1 MIENKMSIKTDV
13 LIIGSGIAG
22 LFAALKISE
31 YADVILVTK
40 KNKAESNTNYAQGG
54 IATVIDPNDSFEKH
68 VADTLIAGAGLCDR
82 NAVESMVKEGPERIN
97 DLIEIGTKFTKKGND
112 FDLAKEGGHSMSR
125 ILHAKDLT
133 GQEIE
138 RALIQSVEE
147 KENIQIFENA
157 IAIDLLTEHNVS
169 GKSKSL
175 SQNLNCW
182 GAYILDT
189 SKNDVVKIIANATVL
204 ATGGLGQVYLH
215 TTNPLIATGDGF
227 AMAYRAGVEIGNM
240 EFIQFHPTS
249 FYGTKTGSEFYSHS
263 FLISEAVRGFGGL
276 LRTKDGNLFMHNYDT
291 RKELAPRDIVA
302 RAIDNELKKRG
313 EDFVYLD
320 LTHKNSQEIIDHF
333 PNIYS
338 TCMRDNIDITKDFI
352 PVVPAAHYA
361 CGGIAVDLNGRTSL
375 TGLYASGEVTMT
387 GVHGANRLASNSLL
401 EALVY
406 AYRCSNSI
414 KEFLT
419 SSECLIPELLD
430 WDDSGI
436 LTYDERVLITHS
448 VNEVKQT
455 MWDYVGIVRSNLRL
469 ERAERRI
476 HNIFLETE
484 YLYKKTRVFQE
495 ILELRNLI
503 TCSHLIIKSAILRKE
518 SRGLHF
524 TIDYPKEF
532 PPEKTTNTILKNKNI

>member
-1 MIENKMSIKTDV
+1 MTLKTDV
-13 LIIGSGIAG
+13 LVIGSGIAG

-31 YADVILVTK
+31 YADVIMVTK

-54 IATVIDPNDSFEKH
+54 IASVIDPTDTFEKH
-68 VADTLIAGAGLCDR
+68 VEDTLIAGAGLCDR
-82 NAVESMVKEGPERIN
+82 KAVESMVKEGPERIK
-97 DLIEIGTKFTKKGND
+97 DLIDIGTNFTKKGKD
-112 FDLAKEGGHSMSR
+112 FDLAREGGHSMSR

-138 RALIQSVEE
+138 RALIHAVEN
-147 KENIQIFENA
+147 KKNIKIFENA
-157 IAIDLLTEHNVS
+157 IAIDLLTEHNIS
-169 GKSKSL
+169 RIKQSPNK
-175 SQNLNCW
+175 NRNCW
-182 GAYILDT
+182 GAYILDS
-189 SKNDVVKIIANATVL
+189 SKNEVIKINSKATIL

-249 FYGTKTGSEFYSHS
+249 FYNTQMGSEFTGRS

-276 LRTKDGNLFMHNYDT
+276 LRTKDGNLFMQNYDS

-302 RAIDNELKKRG
+302 RAIDSELKKRG
-313 EDFVYLD
+313 DNYVFLD
-320 LTHKNSQEIIDHF
+320 LTHKNSQEIINHF

-338 TCMRDNIDITKDFI
+338 TCVKYGIDITKDFI

-361 CGGIAVDLNGRTSL
+361 CGGIVVDLQGRTSL
-375 TGLYASGEVTMT
+375 HGLYASGEVTMT

-414 KEFLT
+414 KDYLNDYNPA
-419 SSECLIPELLD
+419 IPELLD
-430 WDDSGI
+430 WDDSGT

-448 VNEVKQT
+448 VSEVKQT

-469 ERAERRI
+469 ERAAQRI
-476 HNIFLETE
+476 HNIFMETE
-484 YLYKKTRVFQE
+484 ALYKKTIVFQE
-495 ILELRNLI
+495 ILELRNLVA
-503 TCSHLIIKSAILRKE
+503 CSHMIIKSAKIRKE
-518 SRGLHF
+518 SRGLHY
-524 TIDYPKEF
+524 TIDYPD
-532 PPEKTTNTILKNKNI
+532 TLSTDLVANTIIKNQSI

>member
-1 MIENKMSIKTDV
+1 MSLKTDV

-31 YADVILVTK
+31 YSNVILVTK

-54 IATVIDPNDSFEKH
+54 IASVIDPNDSFEKH
-68 VADTLIAGAGLCDR
+68 IEDTLIAGAGLCDIE
-82 NAVESMVKEGPERIN
+82 AVKSMVKEGPERIK
-97 DLIEIGTKFTKKGND
+97 DLIDIGTMFTRKGNE

-138 RALIQSVEE
+138 RALIHSVEQ
-147 KENIQIFENA
+147 KANIKIFENA
-157 IAIDLLTEHNVS
+157 IAIDLLTEHNIP

-175 SQNLNCW
+175 NENMNCW

-189 SKNDVVKIIANATVL
+189 SKNEVVKIISKATVL

-227 AMAYRAGVEIGNM
+227 SMAYRAGVEIGNM

-249 FYGTKTGSEFYSHS
+249 FYSTKSRSDFDGHS
-263 FLISEAVRGFGGL
+263 FLISEAIRGFGGL
-276 LRTKDGNLFMHNYDT
+276 LRTKDGNLFMHNYDS
-291 RKELAPRDIVA
+291 RRELAPRDIVA

-313 EDFVYLD
+313 DDFVYLD
-320 LTHKNSQEIIDHF
+320 LTYKNSQEIIDHF
-333 PNIYS
+333 PNIYQ
-338 TCMRDNIDITKDFI
+338 TCLRNNIDITKEFI

-361 CGGIAVDLNGRTSL
+361 CGGIVVDLNGRTSL

-406 AYRCSNSI
+406 AYRCSISI
-414 KEFLT
+414 KDFLT
-419 SSECLIPELLD
+419 SSEFSIPELLD
-430 WDDSGI
+430 WDDSGT

-448 VNEVKQT
+448 INEVKQT

-484 YLYKKTRVFQE
+484 DLYKKTNVFQE
-495 ILELRNLI
+495 ILELRNLV
-503 TCSHLIIKSAILRKE
+503 TCSHIIIKSAKLRKE
-518 SRGLHF
+518 SRGLHY
-524 TIDYPKEF
+524 TIDYPNLL
-532 PPEKTTNTILKNKNI
+532 PLDQVQNTIIKNQNS

>member
-1 MIENKMSIKTDV
+1 MTLKTDV
-13 LIIGSGIAG
+13 LVIGSGIAG

-31 YADVILVTK
+31 YADVIMVTK

-54 IATVIDPNDSFEKH
+54 IASVIDPTDTFEKH
-68 VADTLIAGAGLCDR
+68 VEDTLIAGAGLCNR
-82 NAVESMVKEGPERIN
+82 KAVESMVKEGPERIK
-97 DLIEIGTKFTKKGND
+97 DLIDIGTNFTKKGKD
-112 FDLAKEGGHSMSR
+112 FDLAREGGHSMSR

-138 RALIQSVEE
+138 RALIHAVEN
-147 KENIQIFENA
+147 KKNIKIFENA
-157 IAIDLLTEHNVS
+157 IAIDLLTEHNIS
-169 GKSKSL
+169 RIKQSPNK
-175 SQNLNCW
+175 NRNCW
-182 GAYILDT
+182 GAYILDS
-189 SKNDVVKIIANATVL
+189 SKNEVIKINSKATIL

-249 FYGTKTGSEFYSHS
+249 FYNTQMGSEFTGRS

-276 LRTKDGNLFMHNYDT
+276 LRTKDGNLFMQNYDS
-291 RKELAPRDIVA
+291 RRELAPRDIVA
-302 RAIDNELKKRG
+302 RAIDSELKKRG
-313 EDFVYLD
+313 DNYVFLD
-320 LTHKNSQEIIDHF
+320 LTHKNSQEIINHF

-338 TCMRDNIDITKDFI
+338 TCVKYGIDITKDFI

-361 CGGIAVDLNGRTSL
+361 CGGIVVDLQGRTSL
-375 TGLYASGEVTMT
+375 HGLYASGEVTMT

-414 KEFLT
+414 KDYLNDYT
-419 SSECLIPELLD
+419 LAIPELLD
-430 WDDSGI
+430 WDDSGT

-448 VNEVKQT
+448 ISEVKQT

-469 ERAERRI
+469 ERAAQRI
-476 HNIFLETE
+476 HNIFMETE
-484 YLYKKTRVFQE
+484 ALYKKTIVFQE
-495 ILELRNLI
+495 ILELRNLVA
-503 TCSHLIIKSAILRKE
+503 CSHMIIKSAKIRKE
-518 SRGLHF
+518 SRGLHY
-524 TIDYPKEF
+524 TIDYPD
-532 PPEKTTNTILKNKNI
+532 TLSTDLVANTIIKNQNI